1 MNRTA
6 AIATT
11 ALLAAT
17 ASLGIAP
24 AQAAE
29 PTETITCVTP
39 AAGINP
45 DATAK
50 QLAAK
55 FFRLMKNKDLKG
67 LESFITPGFL
77 AQSGDGSNRNFETF
91 LSTPLPNVKTF
102 GISGVQAQLDGPLL
116 SALYR
121 VRAAGDIAGR
131 PYAISA
137 APRLSVFTF
146 CSGEWQLAAH
156 SNFDPLR
163 K

>member
-11 ALLAAT
+11 AILAVT
-17 ASLGIAP
+17 ASLAIAP
-24 AQAAE
+24 AHADE

-39 AAGINP
+39 PAGISVGG
-45 DATAK
+45 TAK

-55 FFRLMKNKDLKG
+55 FFRLMKNKDLAG

-77 AQSGDGSNRNFETF
+77 AQSGDGSNRNSETF
-91 LSTPLPNVKTF
+91 LSTPLPNIKTF
-102 GISGVQAQLDGPLL
+102 GISGVKAQLDGPLL
-116 SALYR
+116 SSIYR

-146 CSGEWQLAAH
+146 CSGDWKLVAH

>member
-1 MNRTA
+1 MKRTA
-6 AIATT
+6 AIATAAILT
-11 ALLAAT
+11 AAA
-17 ASLGIAP
+17 SIGMAP

-29 PTETITCVTP
+29 PTETITCQTP
-39 AAGINP
+39 AVGIDVAG
-45 DATAK
+45 TAK

-55 FFRLMKNKDLKG
+55 FFRLMKNKDLAG

-77 AQSGDGSNRNFETF
+77 AQSGDGSNRNFESF
-91 LSTPLPNVKTF
+91 LATPLPNVKTF
-102 GISGVQAQLDGPLL
+102 GISGVKAQLDGPLL
-116 SALYR
+116 SSIYR

-146 CSGEWQLAAH
+146 CSGDWKLVAH

>member
-6 AIATT
+6 AIATAAILT
-11 ALLAAT
+11 AAASIAT
-17 ASLGIAP
+17 AP
-24 AQAAE
+24 AQATE
-29 PTETITCVTP
+29 PTETITCQTP
-39 AAGINP
+39 AVGI
-45 DATAK
+45 DVDGTAK

-55 FFRLMKNKDLKG
+55 FFRLMKNKDLAG
-67 LESFITPGFL
+67 LESFITPGFV
-77 AQSGDGSNRNFETF
+77 AQSGDGSNRNFESF
-91 LSTPLPNVKTF
+91 LATPLPNVKTF
-102 GISGVQAQLDGPLL
+102 GISGVKAQLDGPLL
-116 SALYR
+116 SSIYR

-146 CSGEWQLAAH
+146 CSGDWKLVAH

>member
-1 MNRTA
+1 MNRTT
-6 AIATT
+6 AIVTATLLT
-11 ALLAAT
+11 AAAT
-17 ASLGIAP
+17 IGTAP

-29 PTETITCVTP
+29 PTETITCQTP
-39 AAGINP
+39 AVGI
-45 DATAK
+45 DVDGTAK

-55 FFRLMKNKDLKG
+55 FFRLMKNKDLTG
-67 LESFITPGFL
+67 LESFITPGFV
-77 AQSGDGSNRNFETF
+77 AQSGDGSNKNFDTF
-91 LSTPLPNVKTF
+91 LGTPLPNVKTF
-102 GISGVQAQLDGPLL
+102 GISGVKAQLDGPLL
-116 SALYR
+116 SSIYR

-146 CSGEWQLAAH
+146 CSGDWKLVAH